1 MDLAFLHGR
10 LATAMVLFAAL
21 AGVYGLI
28 EYFRKQSV
36 SPNYWGIVV
45 VGNLLAVGQGLLG
58 VILAIGGGQ
67 PARGIIHI
75 LYGVVALSWIP
86 MINFVSSVVN
96 KEKVAQRETLLVAL
110 VSLFQAGIA
119 WRAITTATVP
129 GGVF

>member
-1 MDLAFLHGR
+1 MDLSFLHGR

-36 SPNYWGIVV
+36 SSNYWGIIV
-45 VGNLLAVGQGLLG
+45 VGNLLAVGQGILG
-58 VILAIGGGQ
+58 VVLALGGGQ

-75 LYGVVALSWIP
+75 IYGVVALSWIP

-96 KEKVAQRETLLVAL
+96 KEKQAQRETLLVAL

-119 WRAITTATVP
+119 WRAITTATLA
-129 GGVF
+129 GAGI

>member
-1 MDLAFLHGR
+1 
-10 LATAMVLFAAL
+10 MVLFAAL
-21 AGVYGLI
+21 AGVYGLV

-36 SPNYWGIVV
+36 SSNYWGIIV

-86 MINFVSSVVN
+86 MINFVSSFAN
-96 KEKVAQRETLLVAL
+96 KEKLPRRETLLVAL

-119 WRAITTATVP
+119 WRAITTATQV
-129 GGVF
+129 GSGF